1 MFKHTPT
8 GLLFEN
14 RKQAIIL
21 MGHKRYCAALK
32 NKEFVFPDNDHKEED
47 VKD

>member
-8 GLLFEN
+8 GLQFEN

-32 NKEFVFPDNDHKEED
+32 NKEFVFPEPEKKEDGKE
-47 VKD
+47 